1 MDFESRLQKA
11 IERGERRI
19 EEKAKAARAKQ
30 LNEEELKSL
39 HSKYRLQF
47 SDHIEACVQ
56 KIESHFPGFQF
67 ETIYGDRGWG
77 AACSRDDIKIV
88 RGRRD
93 NNYSRLEMT
102 IRPFSSYH
110 VVDLAAKGTICNK
123 EVYNRNHFEKVEDVD
138 PDTFIDL
145 IDVWVLEYAE
155 LYAAAQ

>member
-11 IERGERRI
+11 IERGERRT
-19 EEKAKAARAKQ
+19 EEKEKAARAKR

-47 SDHIEACVQ
+47 SEHIESCVQ
-56 KIESHFPGFQF
+56 KIASHFPGFQF

-77 AACSRDDIKIV
+77 GACSRDDLKIV

-110 VVDLAAKGTICNK
+110 VVDLAAKGTIQNK
-123 EVYNRNHFEKVEDVD
+123 EVYNRNHFEKLEDVD

-155 LYAAAQ
+155 LYAAAK